1 MSQSILLIASVENED
16 VEVAMLGRLDD
27 ALLSVFLRNLGL
39 QLVFEDVNASALQKM
54 ISALD
59 LESGG

>member
-1 MSQSILLIASVENED
+1 VENED